1 MDHRG
6 GKLNL
11 NLNLNTLLSIE
22 PSQPLID
29 WDQVG
34 YPLLEFHEGNFLLCR
49 DYLISSSVET
59 SRLVETVVL
68 SVFPC

>member
-34 YPLLEFHEGNFLLCR
+34 YPLLEFHEGNFLL
-49 DYLISSSVET
+49 
-59 SRLVETVVL
+59 
-68 SVFPC
+68 